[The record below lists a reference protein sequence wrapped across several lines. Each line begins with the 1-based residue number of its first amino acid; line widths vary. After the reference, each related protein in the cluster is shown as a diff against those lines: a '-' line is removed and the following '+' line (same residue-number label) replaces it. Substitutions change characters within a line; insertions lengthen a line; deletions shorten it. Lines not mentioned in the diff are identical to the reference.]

1 MTEHWNKFIVEDD
14 FNFISSNGIN
24 AVRIPVGWWI
34 ASDPTPPQPYVG
46 GSLQA
51 LDNVFIWAQ
60 KDGINVIIDL
70 HAAPDSQNG
79 YEHSSSR
86 DGSQEW
92 GLSDQNIQQTVN
104 VIDFLT
110 SRYANNPSLYA
121 VELMNEPLSP
131 GASLNSLNKYIASL
145 DSLNKYYSAG
155 YNVVRKY
162 SSTAYVIMSNRL
174 GAIDPQEL
182 FPIASS
188 LEGGEWVAEWK
199 VGGVAKKDYQRF
211 GKAQLE
217 VYGRA
222 SFGWAYWTLKNVNN
236 HWSLKWMISNG
247 LWRINES
254 NFHFRLRN
262 KKFMGLQSSKKGSYI
277 VPVSKES
284 DRSET
289 FQIMKYN
296 HRSTR
301 IRIKAPNGFFL
312 QVNKEGH
319 VTADSKGSGGWRD
332 DDPSVFEMKIGR
344 QFDGEFQ
351 VTNVYGKLAP
361 KVMREHWN
369 TFITEDDF
377 KFMSS
382 NGINTEN
389 SSGVVDSF
397 RSNTPSAI
405 RWRILKSLGQCLL
418 VGTKYGMKVI
428 IDLHAAPGSQT
439 NSAVSSSRD
448 GFVEWGQTDQNIQET
463 VDVID
468 FLTVRY
474 AKHPS
479 LYAVELLNGPC
490 APCVTLEKLKKYYR
504 AGYNAVRK
512 HSSTAYV
519 IMASRMQYGMK
530 PVDPTELF
538 PLARELKGS
547 AIDVHYYQIFTPV
560 FKKMNHQQNIDFV
573 YTNTSVELNRL
584 IKPNNPQIFIGEW
597 ATEWGTANLAH
608 PSLSKKTIEDYKNFG
623 KAQLQVYGK
632 ATFGWAY
639 WTLKCPFSNL
649 SFEWMIKNGYLQL

>member
-1 MTEHWNKFIVEDD
+1 MSVQQNIDFI
-14 FNFISSNGIN
+14 FNNRSAQLNRVTTSNG
-24 AVRIPVGWWI
+24 PL
-34 ASDPTPPQPYVG
+34 T
-46 GSLQA
+46 
-51 LDNVFIWAQ
+51 FI
-60 KDGINVIIDL
+60 
-70 HAAPDSQNG
+70 
-79 YEHSSSR
+79 
-86 DGSQEW
+86 
-92 GLSDQNIQQTVN
+92 
-104 VIDFLT
+104 
-110 SRYANNPSLYA
+110 
-121 VELMNEPLSP
+121 
-131 GASLNSLNKYIASL
+131 
-145 DSLNKYYSAG
+145 
-155 YNVVRKY
+155 
-162 SSTAYVIMSNRL
+162 
-174 GAIDPQEL
+174 
-182 FPIASS
+182 
-188 LEGGEWVAEWK
+188 GEWVAEWK
-199 VGGVAKKDYQRF
+199 VSGVAKKDYQ
-211 GKAQLE
+211 
-217 VYGRA
+217 
-222 SFGWAYWTLKNVNN
+222 
-236 HWSLKWMISNG
+236 
-247 LWRINES
+247 
-254 NFHFRLRN
+254 RLRN
-262 KKFMGLQSSKKGSYI
+262 KKFMGLQSSKKGSCI

-312 QVNKEGH
+312 QVSKEGH
-319 VTADSKGSGGWRD
+319 VTADSKGNGGWRD

-351 VTNVYGKLAP
+351 VTNGYGKLAP
-361 KVMREHWN
+361 KVMREHWT

-382 NGINTEN
+382 NGINTVRIPV
-389 SSGVVDSF
+389 GRWIAFDP
-397 RSNTPSAI
+397 TPPAPYVGGS
-405 RWRILKSLGQCLL
+405 LKALDNAFSWAR
-418 VGTKYGMKVI
+418 KYGMKVI
-428 IDLHAAPGSQT
+428 IDRVLK
-439 NSAVSSSRD
+439 
-448 GFVEWGQTDQNIQET
+448 
-463 VDVID
+463 
-468 FLTVRY
+468 LTVQLALLEM

-479 LYAVELLNGPC
+479 LYAVELLNEPC
-490 APCVTLEKLKKYYR
+490 APYVTLEKLKKYYR

-547 AIDVHYYQIFTPV
+547 AIDVHYYQIFMPV

-584 IKPNNPQIFIGEW
+584 IKPKNPQIFIGEW

>member
-1 MTEHWNKFIVEDD
+1 MFSFGHI
-14 FNFISSNGIN
+14 
-24 AVRIPVGWWI
+24 
-34 ASDPTPPQPYVG
+34 
-46 GSLQA
+46 
-51 LDNVFIWAQ
+51 

-121 VELMNEPLSP
+121 VELMNEPLSC
-131 GASLNSLNKYIASL
+131 GASL

-162 SSTAYVIMSNRL
+162 SSTAYVIMSNQVTTSNGPL
-174 GAIDPQEL
+174 TFI
-182 FPIASS
+182 
-188 LEGGEWVAEWK
+188 GEWVAEWK
-199 VGGVAKKDYQRF
+199 VSGVAKKDYQRF

-236 HWSLKWMISNG
+236 HWSLKWMISNDIFASCLIYVACG
-247 LWRINES
+247 KADPHFRVRGVNLGGWLLVEGWIKPSLIHGIPNKDLLLWRINES

-277 VPVSKES
+277 VPVSKVS

-289 FQIMKYN
+289 FQILKYN

-301 IRIKAPNGFFL
+301 IRIKAL
-312 QVNKEGH
+312 QVNKEG
-319 VTADSKGSGGWRD
+319 
-332 DDPSVFEMKIGR
+332 

-351 VTNVYGKLAP
+351 VTNGYGKLAP
-361 KVMREHWN
+361 KVMREHWT

-382 NGINTEN
+382 NGINTVRIPV
-389 SSGVVDSF
+389 GWWIAFDP
-397 RSNTPSAI
+397 TPPAPYVGGS
-405 RWRILKSLGQCLL
+405 LKALDNAFSWAR
-418 VGTKYGMKVI
+418 KYGMKVI

-468 FLTVRY
+468 FLTT
-474 AKHPS
+474 S
-479 LYAVELLNGPC
+479 LYAVELLNEPC

-547 AIDVHYYQIFTPV
+547 AIDVHYYQIFMPV

-573 YTNTSVELNRL
+573 YTNTSVER
-584 IKPNNPQIFIGEW
+584 EW
-597 ATEWGTANLAH
+597 STEWGTANLAH
-608 PSLSKKTIEDYKNFG
+608 PSLSKKTIEDYKKFG

-632 ATFGWAY
+632 SHIRLG
-639 WTLKCPFSNL
+639 LLDPQVHLL
-649 SFEWMIKNGYLQL
+649 SLEL

>member
-1 MTEHWNKFIVEDD
+1 MEHWNTFIVEDD

-110 SRYANNPSLYA
+110 S
-121 VELMNEPLSP
+121 
-131 GASLNSLNKYIASL
+131 
-145 DSLNKYYSAG
+145 SLNKYYSAG
-155 YNVVRKY
+155 
-162 SSTAYVIMSNRL
+162 
-174 GAIDPQEL
+174 
-182 FPIASS
+182 
-188 LEGGEWVAEWK
+188 EWVAEWK
-199 VGGVAKKDYQRF
+199 VSGVAKKDYQRF

-222 SFGWAYWTLKNVNN
+222 SFGWAYWTLKNLLISIFASCLIYVACGKADPHFRVRGVNLGG
-236 HWSLKWMISNG
+236 WLLVEGWIKPSLIHGIPNKDLL

-262 KKFMGLQSSKKGSYI
+262 KKFMGLQSSKKGSCI

-312 QVNKEGH
+312 QVSKEGH
-319 VTADSKGSGGWRD
+319 VTADSKGNGGWRD

-351 VTNVYGKLAP
+351 VTNGYGKLAP
-361 KVMREHWN
+361 KVMREHWT

-382 NGINTEN
+382 NGINTVRIPV
-389 SSGVVDSF
+389 GRWIAFDP
-397 RSNTPSAI
+397 TPPAPYVGGS
-405 RWRILKSLGQCLL
+405 LKALDNAFSWAR
-418 VGTKYGMKVI
+418 KYGMKVI

-448 GFVEWGQTDQNIQET
+448 GFVEWGQTDQNVQET

-468 FLTVRY
+468 FLTTT
-474 AKHPS
+474 KHPS
-479 LYAVELLNGPC
+479 LYAVELLNEPC
-490 APCVTLEKLKKYYR
+490 APYVTLEKLKKYYR

-547 AIDVHYYQIFTPV
+547 AIDVHYYQIFMPV

-584 IKPNNPQIFIGEW
+584 IKPKNPQIFIGEW

>member
-1 MTEHWNKFIVEDD
+1 MTIIWSTRKLLISIFASCLVYVACGKADPHFRVRGVNLGGWLLVE
-14 FNFISSNGIN
+14 
-24 AVRIPVGWWI
+24 GWI
-34 ASDPTPPQPYVG
+34 
-46 GSLQA
+46 
-51 LDNVFIWAQ
+51 
-60 KDGINVIIDL
+60 K
-70 HAAPDSQNG
+70 
-79 YEHSSSR
+79 
-86 DGSQEW
+86 
-92 GLSDQNIQQTVN
+92 
-104 VIDFLT
+104 
-110 SRYANNPSLYA
+110 PSLIHGIPNKDLLDGTYLRLKSVKA
-121 VELMNEPLSP
+121 GKFLCP
-131 GASLNSLNKYIASL
+131 GTNGERLALTNQK
-145 DSLNKYYSAG
+145 
-155 YNVVRKY
+155 
-162 SSTAYVIMSNRL
+162 SSTKLIFR
-174 GAIDPQEL
+174 
-182 FPIASS
+182 
-188 LEGGEWVAEWK
+188 
-199 VGGVAKKDYQRF
+199 
-211 GKAQLE
+211 
-217 VYGRA
+217 
-222 SFGWAYWTLKNVNN
+222 
-236 HWSLKWMISNG
+236 

-262 KKFMGLQSSKKGSYI
+262 KKFMGLQSFKKGSYI
-277 VPVSKES
+277 VPVSKEPG
-284 DRSET
+284 RSET
-289 FQIMKYN
+289 FQILKYD

-319 VTADSKGSGGWRD
+319 VTADSKGNGGWRD

-351 VTNVYGKLAP
+351 VTNGYGKLAP
-361 KVMREHWN
+361 RVMREHWN

-382 NGINTEN
+382 NGINTVRIPV
-389 SSGVVDSF
+389 GWWIAFDP
-397 RSNTPSAI
+397 TPPAPYVGGS
-405 RWRILKSLGQCLL
+405 LKALDNAFLWAR
-418 VGTKYGMKVI
+418 KYGMKVI

-468 FLTVRY
+468 FLTARY

-479 LYAVELLNGPC
+479 LYAVELLNEPC
-490 APCVTLEKLKKYYR
+490 APYVTLEKLKKYYR

-547 AIDVHYYQIFTPV
+547 AIDVHYYQIFMPV

-608 PSLSKKTIEDYKNFG
+608 PNLSKKTIEDYKKFG

-639 WTLKCPFSNL
+639 WTLKCPFSHL
-649 SFEWMIKNGYLQL
+649 SFEWMIKNGYLKL